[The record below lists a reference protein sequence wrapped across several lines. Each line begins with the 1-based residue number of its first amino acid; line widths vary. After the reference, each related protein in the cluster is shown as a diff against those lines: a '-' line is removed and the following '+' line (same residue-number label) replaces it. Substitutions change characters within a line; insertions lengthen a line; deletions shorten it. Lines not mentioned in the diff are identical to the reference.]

1 MPTSQIL
8 PIELYFWP
16 TPNGFK
22 ISIMLEELARSLRGE
37 IRQYRP
43 RRAVFP
49 RFPGDLAQQPH
60 AGDRRSRRG
69 RTGSRSP
76 SSSRR
81 RSFSISDASSAA
93 STRPDERRRVA
104 VEEWL
109 AWQVANVGPVFGNNN
124 HFRNYAGEK
133 LPYAITRFLDET
145 YRLYRVL
152 NQRLEGRS
160 FVCDEYSIADI
171 ALLGWTRNWQR
182 RGIDID
188 EFPNVRDWIKR
199 LEARPAVQRGLAIK
213 APVEVDI
220 SKDEAARKILFNQR

>member
-16 TPNGFK
+16 TANGFK
-22 ISIMLEELARSLRGE
+22 ISIMLEELAVPYAVKFVNIGRGE
-37 IRQYRP
+37 QFSPDFLAISPNNRMP
-43 RRAVFP
+43 AIVDPEGPDGKPISVFE
-49 RFPGDLAQQPH
+49 
-60 AGDRRSRRG
+60 
-69 RTGSRSP
+69 
-76 SSSRR
+76 
-81 RSFSISDASSAA
+81 SAA
-93 STRPDERRRVA
+93 ILLYLGRKFGRFYPTDERRRVA

-199 LEARPAVQRGLAIK
+199 LEARPAVERGLAIK

>member
-1 MPTSQIL
+1 MATSQIL

-22 ISIMLEELARSLRGE
+22 ISIMLEELGGSLRGSL
-37 IRQYRP
+37 RQYRP
-43 RRAVFP
+43 RRAVFS
-49 RFPGDLAQQPH
+49 RFPGGLPQQPH
-60 AGDRRSRRG
+60 SGDRRSRGTG
-69 RTGSRSP
+69 RQAHLRLRIGGDSSLSR
-76 SSSRR
+76 
-81 RSFSISDASSAA
+81 
-93 STRPDERRRVA
+93 TEVRPLYPTDDERRRVA

-109 AWQVANVGPVFGNNN
+109 VWQVANVGPVFGNNN

-171 ALLGWTRNWQR
+171 ALLGL
-182 RGIDID
+182 DA
-188 EFPNVRDWIKR
+188 E
-199 LEARPAVQRGLAIK
+199 LA
-213 APVEVDI
+213 AP
-220 SKDEAARKILFNQR
+220 RHRHR